1 MITICRLAA
10 VLLTLGVVSSC
21 GGGGGSTPT
30 APGGPSTPATGSVII
45 SGASSAEVGATAQLT
60 AEVRNASGVAVVG
73 ASVSWSSSDN
83 TVVSVNASGLVTVSK
98 IGPVTIT
105 ATSGSSSATTT
116 FTGTMAPYTFQFD
129 AAASATDRRTIQDS
143 VQFAHTY
150 FLSTFGRTITQPSTI
165 SASTTAA
172 GCASGGSAA
181 FAGAGTITFCVGN
194 PGWTQPGALQRPK
207 IVMHEVF
214 HLLQFEMRWIGTS
227 VTGPYWLV
235 EGAAELVGF
244 QALAARNI
252 LTFDTALGCMAK
264 EVADFAVLQPPGLPS
279 LQLLQGPQQFNTT
292 QGPLYAFSMLGA
304 RRLTQ
309 TAGIQSLI
317 TFGAAL
323 ASGTQQVPAFAS
335 AFGVEQGAFY
345 SQWPA
350 HLASIPVPASY
361 LCGG

>member
-252 LTFDTALGCMAK
+252 LTF
-264 EVADFAVLQPPGLPS
+264 
-279 LQLLQGPQQFNTT
+279 NTT

-304 RRLTQ
+304 RRLTE